1 MDITYLGHSSFKLR
15 GKQTSL
21 VTDPYDSDAVG
32 LKFPKTDADIVTL
45 SHEHSDHNKHAL
57 VEGVKKIVSGPG
69 EYEIAGVS
77 VIGIPSF
84 HDAVKGKERG
94 KNTIYVIEM
103 DGFRIC
109 HLGDLG
115 HQLSEGQ
122 VEEIGDV
129 HILLIPVGGVYT
141 IDSKVAANIA
151 SDIEPKI
158 IIPMHYQVEGLK
170 SEVFSG
176 LESYEPFVKA
186 LGLAHEVV
194 PKLSLRDPE
203 FLSEEQKIIILEKRN

>member
-1 MDITYLGHSSFKLR
+1 MDITYLGHSSFKLK

-21 VTDPYDSDAVG
+21 VTDPYDADLVG

-45 SHEHSDHNKHAL
+45 SHEHDDHNKHAV
-57 VEGVKKIVSGPG
+57 VENVKKIISGPG

-84 HDAVKGKERG
+84 HDAVKGEERG

-115 HQLSEGQ
+115 HPLSEAQ
-122 VEEIGDV
+122 VEDIGDI

-141 IDSKVAANIA
+141 IDSKVAANVS
-151 SDIEPKI
+151 SDIEPKV
-158 IIPMHYQVEGLK
+158 IIPMHYLVPGLK
-170 SEVFSG
+170 EGFAG
-176 LESYEPFVKA
+176 LETYEPFVKA
-186 LGLAHEVV
+186 LGLAHEVL

-203 FLSEEQKIIILEKRN
+203 FLSEEQKIVILEKRN